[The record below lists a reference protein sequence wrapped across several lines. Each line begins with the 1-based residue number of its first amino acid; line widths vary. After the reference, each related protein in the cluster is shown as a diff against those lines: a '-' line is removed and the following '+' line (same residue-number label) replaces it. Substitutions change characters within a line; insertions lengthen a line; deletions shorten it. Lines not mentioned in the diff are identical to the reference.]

1 MKSQGKNVRRAAL
14 ATCVFVL
21 AFAGIAVAE
30 TTRDEYKA
38 QVEPICRTNKQ
49 ESERFLKGV
58 KTMVR
63 KDKLKQAGAAF
74 LKAAK
79 ALERAEKQLALVPQP
94 AADSAKLGK
103 WLSDIK
109 GEAALMKRIAAKF
122 KAGNKSKGSSLSV
135 KLTHNATVAN
145 NLVIA
150 FQFHF
155 CKIDPSKFS

>member
-1 MKSQGKNVRRAAL
+1 MRPALLAAL
-14 ATCVFVL
+14 AALMLLAVP
-21 AFAGIAVAE
+21 AFAAE
-30 TTRDEYKA
+30 TTRDEYKER
-38 QVEPICRTNKQ
+38 VEPICKTNKQ

-58 KTMVR
+58 KTMVK
-63 KDKLKQAGAAF
+63 KDRLKQAGAAF

-94 AADSAKLGK
+94 AADSVKLGK

>member
-1 MKSQGKNVRRAAL
+1 MRPALLAAL
-14 ATCVFVL
+14 TALMLLAVP
-21 AFAGIAVAE
+21 AFAAE

-38 QVEPICRTNKQ
+38 QVEPICKTNKEQ
-49 ESERFLKGV
+49 SEKFLKGV
-58 KTMVR
+58 KTLVR

-74 LKAAK
+74 SKAAK